1 MINRIISSE
10 LIKSTNVLKGNKPDV
25 SIESETP
32 KDTATICY
40 QSGSILAKS
49 LKGWQLLGN
58 RLYQSRIVQGH
69 QKIKSGIT
77 NALKAP
83 FKGIMKK
90 IEEIAGDD
98 DDKQELE
105 QIKKESSGNLTRF
118 ADEMKSYPSS
128 IFLIKCSI
136 KGDPEYSDDS
146 FWEKHPIARSFYL
159 GFKAIRK
166 IPKML
171 FKIPRALFRIMLPA
185 AYGQSGNTKM
195 VGENF
200 VYKMLAGL
208 RKKPWFNTAMNNYKK
223 LLDFPGVSL
232 ALSIM
237 GPVFAINRMSDG
249 LMEYQEGL
257 KKDNPYQKLDGKVD
271 IMTGALAAVRPL
283 ALLAIATE
291 GVHIYLNYRVKKK
304 GMDPAKADRIMSNV
318 FAAVTA
324 PIGLAA
330 YAFLS
335 PDRADGSLPINNI
348 KKINGDVNDD
358 EKSYLKR
365 FPEK

>member
-1 MINRIISSE
+1 MINRITYSE
-10 LIKSTNVLKGNKPDV
+10 VIIDAKILKGNKSDV
-25 SIESETP
+25 SLESDVP
-32 KDTATICY
+32 KDIATIGN
-40 QSGSILAKS
+40 QSGILAKS
-49 LKGWQLLGN
+49 LKGWQLLGD

-69 QKIKSGIT
+69 QKLKTGIT

-90 IEEIAGDD
+90 IDELAGDD
-98 DDKQELE
+98 DNKKELE
-105 QIKKESSGNLTRF
+105 LIKKESKENLAKFSG
-118 ADEMKSYPSS
+118 EMESYPSS
-128 IFLIKCSI
+128 IAQIKCSSD
-136 KGDPEYSDDS
+136 GNPEYSDDT

-166 IPKML
+166 IPKMML
-171 FKIPRALFRIMLPA
+171 QIPRALFRIMLPA

-195 VGENF
+195 VGEGIA
-200 VYKMLAGL
+200 YRMLSGV
-208 RKKPWFNTAMNNYKK
+208 RNKPWFNTAMNNYKR
-223 LLDFPGVSL
+223 LLNFPGVSL

-237 GPVFAINRMSDG
+237 GPIFAINRMSDG
-249 LMEYQEGL
+249 LKEYQEGL

-291 GVHIYLNYRVKKK
+291 GVHIYLNYRIKKK

-335 PDRADGSLPINNI
+335 PGKTAVSLPENNT
-348 KKINGDVNDD
+348 
-358 EKSYLKR
+358 KR
-365 FPEK
+365 